1 MIFSLVLM
9 MESLIVNIACY
20 YSTKP
25 IKHYYDSSSQLVFSF
40 SLFALVFSTFESKA
54 SVESMCC
61 SKCHLA
67 LVDLYH
73 VRWELFGWLC
83 FPAVANATATEC
95 KHMANG
101 TKFTLAR
108 QFKVKDYKIQ
118 KRVLFQRLFTALL
131 CKEWQKGYNEKFF
144 CSKKSSFGVMATK
157 SRTIEHKNKIE
168 QTSYSGPGV
177 FFKVVNFLVLTKT

>member
-1 MIFSLVLM
+1 MVSWDQLILNPKTCLRNLSLKVPSRDHLNVRIICPYTRHYRKNFIYFADKYVHLLSSVSNITVNAVKFSRFFSLVLM
-9 MESLIVNIACY
+9 LESLIVNIACY

-73 VRWELFGWLC
+73 VR
-83 FPAVANATATEC
+83 
-95 KHMANG
+95 
-101 TKFTLAR
+101 
-108 QFKVKDYKIQ
+108 
-118 KRVLFQRLFTALL
+118 
-131 CKEWQKGYNEKFF
+131 
-144 CSKKSSFGVMATK
+144 
-157 SRTIEHKNKIE
+157 
-168 QTSYSGPGV
+168 
-177 FFKVVNFLVLTKT
+177 